1 LKVPR
6 HCQLVL
12 LAEVRTFE
20 RLKVSE
26 VEFVTSRGKTMC
38 GVFTQKARNFNLK
51 VARAIDE

>member
-6 HCQLVL
+6 HCPLVL

-26 VEFVTSRGKTMC
+26 VDFVTSTGKTMC
-38 GVFTQKARNFNLK
+38 RDFTQKARNFNLK
-51 VARAIDE
+51 VEGATVE